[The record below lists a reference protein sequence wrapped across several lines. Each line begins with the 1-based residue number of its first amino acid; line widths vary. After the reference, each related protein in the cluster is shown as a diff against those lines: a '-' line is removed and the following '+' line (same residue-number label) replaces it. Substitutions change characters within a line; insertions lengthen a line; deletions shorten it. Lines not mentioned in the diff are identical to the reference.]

1 MRPEPI
7 ERARRRLA
15 EAGRGSDPALLEA
28 TLERAREALGEVAEQ
43 AAELQATIPDRLGA
57 ALRDGVEA
65 SVLPVGRQIAE
76 MRGLSNRTIR
86 GIEGLQ
92 LEVAAERRAR
102 VEDLAVLVDLVTSG
116 WQGVERRLDRL
127 ERILDRLERSLEER
141 PVAELYRLED
151 RPNRQLGT

>member
-1 MRPEPI
+1 VRPEPI

-15 EAGRGSDPALLEA
+15 DAERGSDPAVLEA
-28 TLERAREALGEVAEQ
+28 TVERARAALREVAEQ
-43 AAELQATIPDRLGA
+43 AAELQATMPDRLDA
-57 ALRDGVEA
+57 AIRDGLTT

-127 ERILDRLERSLEER
+127 ERSLDRLERTLEER

-151 RPNRQLGT
+151 RPNRRPS